1 MKPVKGYPSPMS
13 FLGTQQRLEEPNLLF
28 TEGRPTHLFNVMG
41 ACADDNTYSGFVFEI
56 VDS

>member
-1 MKPVKGYPSPMS
+1 MS